1 MPGLSH
7 ALVRAQESK
16 VVVFSLGGFWACGP
30 GPRQRVPSKE
40 GKKQRE
46 GNGDA
51 RSQRAREL
59 ERPKVQQTG
68 FSYM

>member
-1 MPGLSH
+1 MPFGFV
-7 ALVRAQESK
+7 LVCPGVPRAR
-16 VVVFSLGGFWACGP
+16 P
-30 GPRQRVPSKE
+30 PSRE
-40 GKKQRE
+40 GKKERE

-51 RSQRAREL
+51 REPKRP

>member
-1 MPGLSH
+1 M
-7 ALVRAQESK
+7 
-16 VVVFSLGGFWACGP
+16 VVFSLGGFWACGP
-30 GPRQRVPSKE
+30 GPRQRAPSKE
-40 GKKQRE
+40 GKRERE

-51 RSQRAREL
+51 REPKRPQRP